1 MSRTRLS
8 PEARREQLLD
18 LGVRMLATR
27 SLEELSIDALA
38 EEAGISRGLL
48 YHYFRTKADFHEAVV
63 ERAAADVVRLT
74 APSDDPDPLVRLLS
88 SVRAYVEY
96 VESNQAGYTSL
107 VQRASGGNDRLR
119 EIYETTRAALTDR
132 IFEAASPED
141 LAALGLVDDAATRLM
156 VRGWGALVEDVVL
169 AWVRQPGPITKDEL
183 ISLVTN
189 ALVGLLPRPAQH
201 EAGTAVRSRPRE
213 SNDGSRGGSG
223 EDADTTR
230 ADEQPD
236 DDQHDAPQNLGSD
249 DGQHAG
255 DDEHDCEDPQK

>member
-74 APSDDPDPLVRLLS
+74 APPEDPDPLLRLLS
-88 SVRAYVEY
+88 SVRAYVDY

-107 VQRASGGNDRLR
+107 VQRAAGGNDRLR

-156 VRGWGALVEDVVL
+156 VHGWGALVEDVVL
-169 AWVRQPGPITKDEL
+169 AWVREPAGVAKEEL
-183 ISLVTN
+183 IALVTN
-189 ALVGLLPRPAQH
+189 ALVGLLPREGQH
-201 EAGTAVRSRPRE
+201 EAGTAVRSRPR
-213 SNDGSRGGSG
+213 
-223 EDADTTR
+223 A
-230 ADEQPD
+230 
-236 DDQHDAPQNLGSD
+236 SD
-249 DGQHAG
+249 DGSS
-255 DDEHDCEDPQK
+255 EEVR